1 MTPYLSEHLPKPE
14 EKVLQQEKHEQLAS
28 SYISIFDSHPLLRFR
43 PRPILQERVGTI
55 ATHSSPSSASI
66 IIAHSLS
73 PTSSFSSPSPFLSL
87 SSLLSAV
94 RMVRLA
100 TVSQL
105 LDPHKRVCQY
115 EIPGGGI
122 CKDSDCEDFHMH
134 SMGGASTGLA
144 IVEPSGERFKINSS
158 MVRSS
163 SLSLS

>member
-1 MTPYLSEHLPKPE
+1 M
-14 EKVLQQEKHEQLAS
+14 
-28 SYISIFDSHPLLRFR
+28 RFR
-43 PRPILQERVGTI
+43 PRPILQEGVGTI

-66 IIAHSLS
+66 ITAHFLS
-73 PTSSFSSPSPFLSL
+73 PTSSFSSPSSFLSL
-87 SSLLSAV
+87 LSLLSAI

-134 SMGGASTGLA
+134 RMGGASRGLA
-144 IVEPSGERFKINSS
+144 IVEPSGERFKSNCS